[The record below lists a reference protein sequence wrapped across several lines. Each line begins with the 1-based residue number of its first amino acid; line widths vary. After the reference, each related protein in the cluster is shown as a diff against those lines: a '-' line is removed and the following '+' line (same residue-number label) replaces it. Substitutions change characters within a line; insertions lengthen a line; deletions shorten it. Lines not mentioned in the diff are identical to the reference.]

1 MSLRPS
7 CLVPLLS
14 LFGVLVFCQTPAR
27 ARIGETMDECVERYG
42 PSYGSLPSICG
53 REGELCYLFKRTIDS
68 GGKIK
73 TILMKIEFI
82 EGKAAYLRISSPAIS
97 DDDAKDLVG
106 KSGGKSTWQSPQS
119 ITDRSYYVTDDKQR
133 EACIYRLGEVRVVE
147 IFSAAMTDFLNAY
160 RLATLAN
167 PPAKLPSRNVTNEL
181 NEPAKSQTDG
191 KSSPGGGGIKGF

>member
-7 CLVPLLS
+7 RLFALLS
-14 LFGVLVFCQTPAR
+14 LVGVLAFCLASAQ

-53 REGELCYLFKRTIDS
+53 RKGELCYLFKRTIDS

-82 EGKAAYLRISSPAIS
+82 EGKAAYLRISCAAIS

-106 KSGGKSTWQSPQS
+106 KSSGKATWQSPQS
-119 ITDRSYYVTDDKQR
+119 ISDRSYYVTDDKQR
-133 EACIYRLGEVRVVE
+133 QACIYRLGEVRVVE
-147 IFSAAMTDFLNAY
+147 IFSAAMTELLNAY
-160 RLATLAN
+160 RLAMVEN
-167 PPAKLPSRNVTNEL
+167 PPARLPSRNL
-181 NEPAKSQTDG
+181 PSGLDEPAKSDTDG
-191 KSSPGGGGIKGF
+191 KSSPGSGAIKGF